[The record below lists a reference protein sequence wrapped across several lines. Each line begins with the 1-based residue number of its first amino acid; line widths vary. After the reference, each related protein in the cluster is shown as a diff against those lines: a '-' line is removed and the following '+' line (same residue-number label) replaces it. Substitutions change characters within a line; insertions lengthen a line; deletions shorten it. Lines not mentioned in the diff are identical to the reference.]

1 MKEELRYI
9 GEKIVENELIL
20 ANKIYQLV
28 DSKYTQ
34 SLKNSGVPK
43 VELFEYRGELI
54 RFFGQALFED
64 RDLIHNK
71 VIDWG
76 KKAAAFAIR
85 YDVSLSNALRAV
97 SYYRTVIWDVFT
109 EELKNKQFAAFT
121 LLDVS
126 KIIDPL
132 LDKVFSVIGEVYEN
146 RSKDLMKIAYT
157 AFEELY
163 VPVVPIIDG
172 IAAIPL
178 VGEIDTNR
186 AHLIMEISLNEGT
199 RLNLKTIIF
208 DVSGVPIIDTMVAH
222 QIFKII
228 TALKLTGTQAI
239 ISGIRPEIAQTI
251 VSLGLDFK
259 EVQTTVTLQQALNQ
273 LGLTIIPK
281 HRNSK
286 NLI

>member
-9 GEKIVENELIL
+9 GEKIVENELVL

-54 RFFGQALFED
+54 RYFGQALFED
-64 RDLIHNK
+64 RELIHNK

-109 EELKNKQFAAFT
+109 EELKNKQFAAVT

-146 RSKDLMKIAYT
+146 RSKDLMKVAYT
-157 AFEELY
+157 ALEELS

-178 VGEIDTNR
+178 VGEIDKNR

-259 EVQTTVTLQQALNQ
+259 KVQTTATLQQALNQ

>member
-1 MKEELRYI
+1 M
-9 GEKIVENELIL
+9 
-20 ANKIYQLV
+20 
-28 DSKYTQ
+28 
-34 SLKNSGVPK
+34 
-43 VELFEYRGELI
+43 
-54 RFFGQALFED
+54 
-64 RDLIHNK
+64 
-71 VIDWG
+71 
-76 KKAAAFAIR
+76 
-85 YDVSLSNALRAV
+85 
-97 SYYRTVIWDVFT
+97 
-109 EELKNKQFAAFT
+109 KNKQFAAVT

-157 AFEELY
+157 ALEDLS

-259 EVQTTVTLQQALNQ
+259 EVQTTATLQQALNQ

-286 NLI
+286 NQI